1 MKCTIM
7 AKKSTE
13 YVDGYVLPIP
23 KNKVEDYRAMAAKAA
38 PIFIEHGALEVRE
51 CVAEDVKK
59 GKVTSFPQSVILKR
73 NEVVVFSWVVYK
85 SRRERDRVI
94 KKVMTDPRMAE
105 IMDINNM
112 PFDGQRMIYGGFT
125 TIVSAS

>member
-1 MKCTIM
+1 M
-7 AKKSTE
+7 AKKSAE

-23 KNKVEDYRAMAAKAA
+23 MNKVEAYRAMVAKAA

-85 SRRERDRVI
+85 SRTERDRVI
-94 KKVMTDPRMAE
+94 KKVMNDPRLADM
-105 IMDINNM
+105 MDPKGM
-112 PFDGQRMIYGGFT
+112 LFDGARMIYGGFT
-125 TIVSAS
+125 TIVSA

>member
-1 MKCTIM
+1 MKCTTM

-23 KNKVEDYRAMAAKAA
+23 KNKVEVYRAMAAKAA

-85 SRRERDRVI
+85 SRKERDKVM
-94 KKVMTDPRMAE
+94 KKIMTDPRMAE